1 MKNKIFFVL
10 IAASLGLVACN
21 ALKKLTQFR
30 VNYGASFTIP
40 SSILVNVP
48 LDILTPEMQTN
59 ISQELE
65 NNNSSKE
72 LIESVKLEEMRLTVA
87 SPAGQDFSF
96 LKDIRLFISADGLAE
111 KQIAYKENIPENI
124 GGEIVMDVI
133 DEELKEYLKKD
144 KITLRAVA
152 TTDKLISQNVNV
164 NVANRFF
171 IDAKILGL

>member
-1 MKNKIFFVL
+1 MRNKIILVFLAATMGL
-10 IAASLGLVACN
+10 IACK

-30 VNYGASFTIP
+30 VNYNSSFTIP
-40 SSILVNVP
+40 SSILIDVP
-48 LDILTPEMQTN
+48 LDILSPEMQTN

-65 NNNSSKE
+65 NNNSNKD

-96 LKDIRLFISADGLAE
+96 LKDVRLFISANGLPE
-111 KQIAYKENIPENI
+111 KQIAYKENIADNI
-124 GGEIVMDVI
+124 GGAILMDVI
-133 DEELKEYLKKD
+133 DEELKDYLKKD

-152 TTDKLISQNVNV
+152 TTDKLITQNVNV

-171 IDAKILGL
+171 VDAKILGL

>member
-1 MKNKIFFVL
+1 MKRKVVFVL
-10 IAASLGLVACN
+10 IVATMGLVACK

-30 VNYGASFTIP
+30 VNYAASFTIP
-40 SSILVNVP
+40 SSILINVP

-65 NNNSSKE
+65 NNNSNKD

-87 SPAGQDFSF
+87 SPVGQDFSF

-111 KQIAYKENIPENI
+111 KQVAYKENIPDDI
-124 GGEIVMDVI
+124 GSEIVMDII
-133 DEELKEYLKKD
+133 DEELKDYLKKD

-152 TTDKLISQNVNV
+152 TTDKLITQNVNV

-171 IDAKILGL
+171 VDAKILGL